1 MGKHFCVCNDANN
14 LENESNI
21 FSVMPKNKGLEK
33 ETIKTLNSDN
43 QINQNYTTKSFQ
55 EDNYTNNYYA
65 LNFLVNEMYKNNDYN
80 NYNNYNNKNNK
91 LLSDI
96 NKHDNFH
103 CTGKFNALQSNQ
115 NYQIPNGGI
124 VNNDNNS
131 LNISDKKINNSSGKN
146 INKNEF
152 SFTNFKPLYDGNKND
167 IEIKN
172 NKDNNTNNSIGIY
185 NNKYN
190 ITNKSSEYNDIQ
202 KIQENNFSI
211 CKDNNNENKILINK
225 KNDNCNDYRYN
236 NISQY
241 SDVSDKEYLNN
252 ESNYYN
258 SNKREENREIGSLYY
273 EDSHNS
279 EE

>member
-55 EDNYTNNYYA
+55 EDNNTNNYYA
-65 LNFLVNEMYKNNDYN
+65 LNILVNEMYKNNDYN
-80 NYNNYNNKNNK
+80 NYNNKNNK
-91 LLSDI
+91 LLSDV

-131 LNISDKKINNSSGKN
+131 LNVSDKKINNSSGKN

-225 KNDNCNDYRYN
+225 KNENYNDYRYN

>member
-55 EDNYTNNYYA
+55 EDNNTNNYYA
-65 LNFLVNEMYKNNDYN
+65 LNILVNEMYKNNDYN
-80 NYNNYNNKNNK
+80 NYNNKNNK
-91 LLSDI
+91 LLSDV

-211 CKDNNNENKILINK
+211 CKDNNN
-225 KNDNCNDYRYN
+225 
-236 NISQY
+236 
-241 SDVSDKEYLNN
+241 
-252 ESNYYN
+252 
-258 SNKREENREIGSLYY
+258 
-273 EDSHNS
+273 
-279 EE
+279 